1 LESGTLANSGIRA
14 IKAEGIKA
22 QLDIRGHSDVLSAPA
37 IEGMD
42 FCAPIIET
50 GGPTMLTQDG
60 GAKMRQSMQFVI
72 DCIKADKPVYFHCSL
87 GRDRTGT
94 LALII
99 LGLLDVIEGDIS
111 KEYELSYF
119 SPKGWSIASSENYSL
134 YQNVRTTWAYQP
146 TAEHIWE
153 YVKEGERFSA
163 GAERYLLEIGISQS
177 DIDAFRSLMLAD
189 APAN

>member
-1 LESGTLANSGIRA
+1 
-14 IKAEGIKA
+14 
-22 QLDIRGHSDVLSAPA
+22 
-37 IEGMD
+37 
-42 FCAPIIET
+42 
-50 GGPTMLTQDG
+50 
-60 GAKMRQSMQFVI
+60 MRQSMQFVI
-72 DCIKADKPVYFHCSL
+72 DCIKTDKPVYFHCSL

-146 TAEHIWE
+146 TAEHIWDN
-153 YVKEGERFSA
+153 YVQSDERFSA
-163 GAERYLLEIGISQS
+163 GVERYLLEIGISQD
-177 DIDAFRSLMLAD
+177 DIDTFRELMLK
-189 APAN
+189 